1 MEIQDVID
9 VIKNDKRA
17 LRILVYR
24 SWHEKIIKT
33 IKILRKE
40 LKVTDIQMTPRE
52 IVTFIRN
59 IMNECRQDLDEFIP
73 LRNVVKLTI
82 STCLKYIKDINGQ
95 DEQINIVLSPR
106 LYDKIINKAMSHR
119 TRPSW

>member
-40 LKVTDIQMTPRE
+40 LKVTDIQMNPRE
-52 IVTFIRN
+52 LVTFIRS
-59 IMNECRQDLDEFIP
+59 ITNECKQDLDEFIP

-82 STCLKYIKDINGQ
+82 STCLKYIKDINGHN
-95 DEQINIVLSPR
+95 EQINIVLSPR

>member
-40 LKVTDIQMTPRE
+40 LKVTDIQINPRE
-52 IVTFIRN
+52 LVTFIRS
-59 IMNECRQDLDEFIP
+59 ITNECKQDLDEFIP

-82 STCLKYIKDINGQ
+82 STCLKDINGHN
-95 DEQINIVLSPR
+95 EQVNIVLSPR
-106 LYDKIINKAMSHR
+106 LYDKIINKAMSDR